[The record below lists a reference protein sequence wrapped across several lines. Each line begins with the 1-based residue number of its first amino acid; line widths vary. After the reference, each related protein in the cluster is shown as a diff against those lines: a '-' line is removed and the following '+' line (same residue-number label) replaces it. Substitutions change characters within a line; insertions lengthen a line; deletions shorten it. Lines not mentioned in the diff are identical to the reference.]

1 MHIRASLDARSC
13 IGAVRACRPSR
24 ARIRGPDILFSNLL
38 RSESPLTFSS
48 LEFVSRE
55 FISRESDVSSI
66 NLVYTNLETR
76 VKIDPRSPFKFTRV
90 FSPIRK
96 REGRRGG
103 GRKRDLSFRL
113 DIRLRIRAFF
123 RDKDREDRAN

>member
-24 ARIRGPDILFSNLL
+24 ARTRGPDILFSNLL
-38 RSESPLTFSS
+38 RIESPLTFSS

-76 VKIDPRSPFKFTRV
+76 VKIDPRSPFEFTRV

-96 REGRRGG
+96 REGRGG
-103 GRKRDLSFRL
+103 GGDLSFRL
-113 DIRLRIRAFF
+113 NIRLRIRTFF